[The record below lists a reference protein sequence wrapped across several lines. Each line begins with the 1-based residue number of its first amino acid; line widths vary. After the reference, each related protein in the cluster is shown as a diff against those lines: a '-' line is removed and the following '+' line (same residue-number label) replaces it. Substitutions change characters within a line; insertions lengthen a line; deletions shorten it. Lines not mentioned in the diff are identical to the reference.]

1 MIKYFF
7 VGGISALIDIS
18 LFAFF
23 AKYLGFNYL
32 IVGFSTFMI
41 ATFFNYFLG
50 IIFVFESGVKYKKT
64 VEILLV
70 FFVSFI
76 GVIINLSS
84 LYFFVEFIKVDILLG
99 KILATSNT
107 FFWNYFTRKK
117 FIF

>member
-23 AKYLGFNYL
+23 AKHLGFNYL
-32 IVGFSTFMI
+32 IVGCSTFI
-41 ATFFNYFLG
+41 LATLFNYFLS
-50 IIFVFESGVKYKKT
+50 IIFVFESGIKYKKNI
-64 VEILLV
+64 EILLV

-76 GVIINLSS
+76 GVIINLFS
-84 LYFFVEFIKVDILLG
+84 LYIFVEFIEFDILLG
-99 KILATSNT
+99 KVLATSNT